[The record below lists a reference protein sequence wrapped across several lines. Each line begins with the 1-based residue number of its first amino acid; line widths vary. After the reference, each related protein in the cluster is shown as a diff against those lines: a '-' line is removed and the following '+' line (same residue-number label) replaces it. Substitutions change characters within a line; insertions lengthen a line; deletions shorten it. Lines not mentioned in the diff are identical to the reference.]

1 MPRYIDAYKLITA
14 VRTFFFTVINEA
26 EPLMADDEE
35 AFDLKIVNPLLEANK
50 VIRRIIREQPTV
62 DVVKVVHGEWIE
74 DIAYYDENG
83 CPCIVARCSNCGEA
97 YPTYNYCPNCGA
109 KMDLKGEDDEQIH

>member
-1 MPRYIDAYKLITA
+1 MNAIEIYENAIRMFEINGEITLGE
-14 VRTFFFTVINEA
+14 FEEMIK
-26 EPLMADDEE
+26 PLE
-35 AFDLKIVNPLLEANK
+35 
-50 VIRRIIREQPTV
+50 
-62 DVVKVVHGEWIE
+62 DVAPVVHGEWIE

-109 KMDLKGEDDEQIH
+109 KMDGEK